1 MSKKKI
7 VSLLTA
13 GALATGIVGGTLAWF
28 TSSDNVTNKFTTGVE
43 NVNDKDNNG
52 LDIFEKFTP
61 EEAKNLTPGTTVTKK
76 VQVRNE
82 ASYSQFIRVKLTP
95 VWTAP
100 ETLKGKNDNL
110 DLTLNTNAISTTPTE
125 GKWYLD
131 SYGYYY
137 FIGIVDSNKF
147 TPLLLDSVTLNE
159 QAGNDY
165 KGGAFDVK
173 VEADSIQSNNNAY
186 ENWDIKDDVVKKAL
200 GKCTENKG
208 EDDAAGTTETDKAVY
223 PDTVATGETTEF

>member
-7 VSLLTA
+7 VSLLVA

-28 TSSDNVTNKFTTGVE
+28 TSSDNVTNKFTTGAQNIDGKE
-43 NVNDKDNNG
+43 NNG

-100 ETLKGKNDNL
+100 DTLVDKSDNL
-110 DLTLNTNAISTTPTE
+110 DLNLNTDAITTTPTE
-125 GKWYLD
+125 GKWYLASD
-131 SYGYYY
+131 GYYY
-137 FIGIVDSNKF
+137 FVGIVDSNKF
-147 TPLLLDSVTLNE
+147 TPLILDSVTLNKLADNAYE
-159 QAGNDY
+159 
-165 KGGAFDVK
+165 GGAFDVE
-173 VEADSIQSNNNAY
+173 VESDSIQSDNEAY
-186 ENWDIKDDVVKKAL
+186 KDWAVDDEGLYEAL
-200 GKCTENKG
+200 GGCTENEG
-208 EDDAAGTTETDKAVY
+208 EAA
-223 PDTVATGETTEF
+223 PSDTVGTGKITEF